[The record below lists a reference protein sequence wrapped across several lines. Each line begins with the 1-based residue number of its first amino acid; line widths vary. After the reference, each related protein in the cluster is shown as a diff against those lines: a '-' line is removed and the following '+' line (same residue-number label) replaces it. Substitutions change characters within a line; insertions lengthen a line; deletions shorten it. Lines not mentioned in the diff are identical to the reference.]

1 MDNKQLIVSVRP
13 DGSVFADTRNIYG
26 DECLDYITLL
36 EDLLDATTESSSYTE
51 DHTRTPVDTAVEARN
66 EHSAS

>member
-13 DGSVFADTRNIYG
+13 DGSVFADTHNIYG
-26 DECLDYITLL
+26 DECLDYITVL
-36 EDLLDATTESSSYTE
+36 EDLLDATTESSSYTA
-51 DHTRTPVDTAVEARN
+51 DRTRTAVDAAVEARN